1 MPSAAAAAT
10 AKRRVERS
18 LVPSIRQQLVANFLF
33 GVWFVALFTIGL
45 YLFAKGFLLTR
56 ATLSH
61 VSDCQV
67 PPLPESAGASIPGGD
82 STLGSHATAPG
93 PPTCWQQRPA
103 RFQKALVVII
113 DALRFDFTLPFD
125 TLPNTVPLWNASGQL
140 NPQYVAQSFNA
151 QDQAPFHA
159 QFHGRLPVLGQLA
172 RDRPAHARLYRFMAD
187 PPTTTLQRL
196 KGLTTGTLPTFIDMG
211 SNFSG
216 SEIREDTWVSQLLEH
231 WLHANKTMDSQ
242 SDKPPGHWSP
252 SKKDILSSATSKP
265 LSPIVV
271 FMGDDTWTSLF
282 PTIFASPYAQ
292 AHPFPSFNVWDLHTV
307 DNGVLDRLEHI
318 LPLRSS
324 PLKRY
329 EVGHTAAPMSS
340 SESGVV
346 NTEWRL
352 AIAHLLGVDHCGH
365 RFGPDHPT
373 MADKL
378 DQMNAMLAAIT
389 EAMDD
394 DTLLV
399 VMGDHGMDLKGDHG
413 GDSLPELEAG
423 LFLYSRSTPL
433 VEPALLQS
441 PPIPGLDWAAMLH
454 EVDTWVRDESLLSF
468 VQGAD
473 HQLHRSITQTDLVP
487 TLSLLL
493 GLPIPFNNLGMAI
506 PELFLHSLP
515 HDASAGTAPWS
526 AYLELLRVMRL
537 NGYQILRYI
546 DTYARLHPSTAG
558 LALPQQQLLKR
569 QLHAADAQ
577 LAVVEA
583 AFTALN
589 KTIPDDQ
596 VLVPAIQ
603 RAFTTYMQ
611 GMRDSVVLCRRMWAQ
626 FDLTLMVSGLLFM
639 LLSGLALLVM
649 VARATRVTG
658 FQLALQYYELITVG
672 AVLGVGVGFLALNH
686 WTSWQPLVWQQVLTA
701 LTGDPNPFSVWD
713 TLWIGAGLG
722 SALGWLGPL
731 VTEMTRQLT
740 YWWAATVDR
749 TNGFQGPPMPG
760 LAWLDYGVLV
770 ALATIHALA
779 FASNCLVVFE
789 DRLVAYLLQSG
800 MVYVLARVFM
810 TLSSGGHRIPA
821 VHTLGLYG
829 LGFLVLTRLT
839 AYATVCR
846 EEQMPYCTP
855 TFYASA
861 TSTLPPPYALTGL
874 LALAV
879 VGPKFIASLLR
890 QTDNHH
896 GLAWPWFQ
904 FGMRLLLLLVA
915 AYWVLDTWEAHETAV
930 SVPAG
935 TTGQASDSVTVQGE
949 YHEFWDAIQQASRVF
964 SWHSLKLMLA
974 RLTLGLGLVVAP
986 LAWSRQPFCLSI
998 DAPQAPSACAAQPAS
1013 PVSVTVRGR
1022 QNSLGASHLTFVTML
1037 FTALVLVQ
1045 LPMGGV
1051 MLFGL
1056 LVQAQCLLQVFSA
1069 LDALTQTS
1077 SITGPL
1083 PTRLFCQSAQA
1094 ILLGLLGWHYFFA
1107 TGHQAVIASIQWPAA
1122 FIGLTEMWLVPSALL
1137 VTANTLGSFVLVAWL
1152 LPLAVYWW
1160 RPWGDQ
1166 HATAH
1171 LEPTALAGL
1180 TEAQSADGQVVTAA
1194 VIPSQLGVQVYL
1206 YLLYHI
1212 FLAITAT
1219 LFAAHFR
1226 RHLMVWK
1233 VFAPRFMLAGPVI
1246 LLTAAVL
1253 LVGSGGWLAYR
1264 ILTNHQRFWQALQA
1278 RTVLVPRPHA

>member
-1 MPSAAAAAT
+1 MSSAVAT
-10 AKRRVERS
+10 TVKRRVGRS

-33 GVWFVALFTIGL
+33 GIWFAALFTLGL

-61 VSDCQV
+61 ASDCLVSPV
-67 PPLPESAGASIPGGD
+67 PDSAGNYVVSGQAALGFNTTASE
-82 STLGSHATAPG
+82 
-93 PPTCWQQRPA
+93 PPTCWQRRPA

-125 TLPNTVPLWNASGQL
+125 PLLNTAPPWNASGQL
-140 NPQYVAQSFNA
+140 SPQHVAHSFNA
-151 QDQAPFHA
+151 HDPAPFHA
-159 QFHGRLPVLGQLA
+159 QYHGRLPVLGQLL

-216 SEIREDTWVSQLLEH
+216 SEIREDTWLSQFLQH
-231 WLHANKTMDSQ
+231 WLRDNTTTA
-242 SDKPPGHWSP
+242 GSP
-252 SKKDILSSATSKP
+252 SDQLPLHKLLSTAGTLDSAASEP
-265 LSPIVV
+265 LSPTIV
-271 FMGDDTWTSLF
+271 FMGDDTWVSLF

-292 AHPFPSFNVWDLHTV
+292 AHPYPSFNVWDLHTV

-318 LPLRSS
+318 LPLHSG

-329 EVGHTAAPMSS
+329 EAAHAMAPNASS
-340 SESGVV
+340 TSGVV
-346 NTEWRL
+346 NAEWRL

-365 RFGPDHPT
+365 RFGPDHPA

-378 DQMNAMLAAIT
+378 DQMNAMLIAIT
-389 EAMDD
+389 EAMDE

-423 LFLYSRSTPL
+423 LFLYSRSAPL

-441 PPIPGLDWAAMLH
+441 PVPGLDWAAMLH
-454 EVDTWVRDESLLSF
+454 EVDVRVRDESLLSF
-468 VQGAD
+468 VQSAD
-473 HQLHRSITQTDLVP
+473 RQLHRSITQTDLVP

-493 GLPIPFNNLGMAI
+493 GLPIPYNNLGMAI
-506 PELFLHSLP
+506 PELFLHATPNDAPAGSLP
-515 HDASAGTAPWS
+515 WH
-526 AYLELLRVMRL
+526 AYLELLQVMQL
-537 NGYQILRYI
+537 NGHQILRYI

-558 LALPQQQLLKR
+558 LALPQRQLLER
-569 QLHAADAQ
+569 QLRAADAQ
-577 LAVVEA
+577 LAIVEA
-583 AFTALN
+583 AVTTLN
-589 KTIPDDQ
+589 QTMPGAQ

-603 RAFTTYMQ
+603 RALTTYMQ

-626 FDLTLMVSGLLFM
+626 FDLTLMVSGLVLMF
-639 LLSGLALLVM
+639 LSGLTLLVM
-649 VARATRVTG
+649 VGRATRVSG

-672 AVLGVGVGFLALNH
+672 AVLGAGVGFLALNH
-686 WTSWQPLVWQQVLTA
+686 WTSWQPLVWRQVLTA
-701 LTGDPNPFSVWD
+701 LAGDPNPFSVWD

-722 SALGWLGPL
+722 SVLGWLGPMAKGMAL
-731 VTEMTRQLT
+731 QLAHWWTAAAEQTKGLQWSHIADVT
-740 YWWAATVDR
+740 
-749 TNGFQGPPMPG
+749 
-760 LAWLDYGVLV
+760 WLDYGVFV

-800 MVYVLARVFM
+800 MVYILARTFM
-810 TLSSGGHRIPA
+810 ALPSGGHHIPA

-896 GLAWPWFQ
+896 GLAWPWYQ

-915 AYWVLDTWEAHETAV
+915 AYWVVDTWEAQETAV
-930 SVPAG
+930 LVPAG
-935 TTGQASDSVTVQGE
+935 TMGQASDSVTMQGE
-949 YHEFWDAIQQASRVF
+949 YHAFWHAVQQASRVF

-974 RLTLGLGLVVAP
+974 RLTFGLGLVVAP
-986 LAWSRQPFCLSI
+986 LAWTRQPFCLSI
-998 DAPQAPSACAAQPAS
+998 DSPQTPSALAAHSAS
-1013 PVSVTVRGR
+1013 PMSVTVCGH

-1037 FTALVLVQ
+1037 FTALVLTQ

-1056 LVQAQCLLQVFSA
+1056 LVQALCLLQVFSA
-1069 LDALTQTS
+1069 LNTLARTP
-1077 SITGPL
+1077 SITTPL
-1083 PTRLFCQSAQA
+1083 PARLACQGAQA
-1094 ILLGLLGWHYFFA
+1094 IMLGLLGWHYFFA

-1122 FIGLTEMWLVPSALL
+1122 FIGLAEMWLVPSALL
-1137 VTANTLGSFVLVAWL
+1137 ITANSLGSFVLVAWL

-1160 RPWGDQ
+1160 RPWGGDQ
-1166 HATAH
+1166 QGATH
-1171 LEPTALAGL
+1171 WESTVLAGSA
-1180 TEAQSADGQVVTAA
+1180 EAQLASDKAPIT
-1194 VIPSQLGVQVYL
+1194 ISSQLGVQVYL

-1212 FLAITAT
+1212 FLAIMAT
-1219 LFAAHFR
+1219 LFAAYFR

-1233 VFAPRFMLAGPVI
+1233 VFAPRFMLAGPVV

-1253 LVGSGGWLAYR
+1253 LVGSGGWLAYH
-1264 ILTNHQRFWQALQA
+1264 ILTNHQRLRQVLQA
-1278 RTVLVPRPHA
+1278 RAAPVPRPHA